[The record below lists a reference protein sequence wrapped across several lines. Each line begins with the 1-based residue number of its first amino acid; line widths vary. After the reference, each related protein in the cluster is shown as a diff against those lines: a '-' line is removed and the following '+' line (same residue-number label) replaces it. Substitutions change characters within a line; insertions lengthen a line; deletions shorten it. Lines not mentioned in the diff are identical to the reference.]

1 MATRTK
7 KTEIVTREP
16 IVIQGNHSTRT
27 ENPDGSV
34 NFEINW
40 AALESHVKEVLTA
53 YDDSC
58 KLVEKPKRGR
68 KSKNAS

>member
-1 MATRTK
+1 MARK
-7 KTEIVTREP
+7 KKDETVINEP

-34 NFEINW
+34 DFKINW
-40 AALESHVKEVLTA
+40 DALESQIEEILTT
-53 YDDSC
+53 YEESC

-68 KSKNAS
+68 KSKNAA

>member
-1 MATRTK
+1 MATRKK
-7 KTEIVTREP
+7 KTENVASEP

-40 AALESHVKEVLTA
+40 AALESHVKEVLTV
-53 YDDSC
+53 YNDSC
-58 KLVEKPKRGR
+58 KLIEKPKRGR